1 MIALW
6 YARSYFVGIWCI
18 LYLVLL
24 FVGFLLCF
32 RKGHLILFIAGFFLP
47 LLWFVG
53 AVLPDRRARRER
65 RHVEREVRDV
75 ERGP

>member
-6 YARSYFVGIWCI
+6 YARSYFVGLWCI
-18 LYLVLL
+18 LYLALL

-47 LLWFVG
+47 VLWFVS
-53 AVLPDRRARRER
+53 AILPNRRLR
-65 RHVEREVRDV
+65 REVRRE
-75 ERGP
+75 ERL